1 MAFSIVISSRK
12 PFCLYFH
19 SENILIKDD
28 QVKLADFGS
37 CRGVYSQ
44 PPFTEYIS
52 TRWYRPPEC
61 LLTDGYYNHKMDYWG
76 VGCVFFEVLALFPL
90 FPGNNEMD
98 QVHKIHNIL
107 GTPTPELLEKF
118 QKVASH
124 MEFNFEPKQGT
135 GIAKLIPNV
144 SPEVQEIIS
153 KMLNYDQAFRISA
166 SQVLKLPYFRDLRDA
181 DKTLMDNQSI
191 STNPAMRLTKKGIDS
206 FSQQSKR

>member
-1 MAFSIVISSRK
+1 MKQSRGDATIYRSNELSSTCTRSLKQSITCIKMAFSIVISNRK
-12 PFCLYFH
+12 PSSLYFDR
-19 SENILIKDD
+19 ENILIKDD

-98 QVHKIHNIL
+98 
-107 GTPTPELLEKF
+107 
-118 QKVASH
+118 
-124 MEFNFEPKQGT
+124 
-135 GIAKLIPNV
+135 
-144 SPEVQEIIS
+144 
-153 KMLNYDQAFRISA
+153 
-166 SQVLKLPYFRDLRDA
+166 
-181 DKTLMDNQSI
+181 
-191 STNPAMRLTKKGIDS
+191 
-206 FSQQSKR
+206 

>member
-1 MAFSIVISSRK
+1 MRQSKVGDIIFQSSESSITCIKCSKPSITCIAMEFSIETSNRK
-12 PFCLYFH
+12 YQLKNRHQKSNRFH

-76 VGCVFFEVLALFPL
+76 VGCVYFEVLALFPL
-90 FPGNNEMD
+90 FPGNNELD

-107 GTPTPELLEKF
+107 GTPSDTLL
-118 QKVASH
+118 
-124 MEFNFEPKQGT
+124 
-135 GIAKLIPNV
+135 
-144 SPEVQEIIS
+144 
-153 KMLNYDQAFRISA
+153 
-166 SQVLKLPYFRDLRDA
+166 
-181 DKTLMDNQSI
+181 
-191 STNPAMRLTKKGIDS
+191 
-206 FSQQSKR
+206 